1 MTMSPLFINTRP
13 RHKADTSLVINTINL
28 PLLAIRHFDELN
40 GSEIQD
46 LVDFVQGK
54 FGTLI
59 VVSVEAVA
67 CAVHFLKKQ
76 NIHHA
81 CNIPH
86 HDTLNVI
93 AVGQT
98 TADALVDFGF
108 SVLTPFDVGCQ
119 MSNEGMLAMPAINEL
134 HVGDDVLIW
143 RGVDGRSLLS
153 DTLIKRGV
161 NVHAIAFY
169 ERFVPSELSDDF
181 ARLLGNIDKSLD
193 NTFNGTQNNQPNQI
207 GNHSPIFV
215 LISSQMS
222 LDAWRGV
229 YDHWIYDH
237 TTHTH
242 GFLPQ
247 NMIYLTLG
255 HRLSTLTAKY
265 YPHSHVCA
273 VKNLAEP
280 TLNQAIQDVMAMY
293 SS

>member
-1 MTMSPLFINTRP
+1 MSPLFINTRP
-13 RHKADTSLVINTINL
+13 RHKADISLVINTINL

-119 MSNEGMLAMPAINEL
+119 MSMKACLPCL
-134 HVGDDVLIW
+134 
-143 RGVDGRSLLS
+143 
-153 DTLIKRGV
+153 
-161 NVHAIAFY
+161 
-169 ERFVPSELSDDF
+169 PSMNYTS
-181 ARLLGNIDKSLD
+181 
-193 NTFNGTQNNQPNQI
+193 
-207 GNHSPIFV
+207 
-215 LISSQMS
+215 
-222 LDAWRGV
+222 
-229 YDHWIYDH
+229 
-237 TTHTH
+237 
-242 GFLPQ
+242 
-247 NMIYLTLG
+247 
-255 HRLSTLTAKY
+255 
-265 YPHSHVCA
+265 
-273 VKNLAEP
+273 
-280 TLNQAIQDVMAMY
+280 VMMC
-293 SS
+293 